1 MKSVAKYL
9 SVAAAV
15 ALSSAAF
22 ANQDDAIITFSTTYD
37 RYADGTPVAEGEF
50 YALCWSADNEF
61 DGITAQGEAVN
72 PNEKVLAKIPLATKE
87 HHCPTTVLEVSSD
100 YVKGGYFF
108 VYLLDTR
115 DTLDADGKPAASS
128 AALETSGVNGS
139 TVVVS
144 AAASGN
150 GTIISQT
157 GVATTTDYDE
167 TDVTDVPNPT
177 IESLDFDDDNNA
189 IIAVGN
195 MVPYVKYNV
204 KKGATVDKI
213 TTLGDNPIQGDA
225 KGVTFVISKEDANFF
240 QVVRQ
245 PLANK

>member
-15 ALSSAAF
+15 ALSSVAF
-22 ANQDDAIITFSTTYD
+22 ANQDDAIITFSTTAD
-37 RYADGTPVAEGEF
+37 FYADGTPVKDGEF
-50 YALCWSADNEF
+50 YALCWSADSEF
-61 DGITAQGEAVN
+61 DGITAQGAAVN
-72 PNEKVLAKIPLATKE
+72 PDEKVLAKIPLAKDR
-87 HHCPTTVLEVSSD
+87 HCPTTVLEVSSD

-115 DTLDADGKPAASS
+115 DASGIPAASS
-128 AALETSGVNGS
+128 AALATSGVNGS

-150 GTIISQT
+150 GTIVSQT
-157 GVATTTDYDE
+157 GVETTTDYVE
-167 TDVTDVPNPT
+167 TVVENVPNPT
-177 IESLDFDDDNNA
+177 VKKLDFDGDKA
-189 IIAVGN
+189 IITVGN

-204 KKGATVDKI
+204 KKGATIDKI
-213 TTLGDNPIQGDA
+213 TTLGGDPMQCE
-225 KGVTFVISKEDANFF
+225 KNGMKTFYIDKKDANFF